1 MQAVPCSVYVDQFV
15 TLGYFVGTELEV
27 GLRAVPLKPQAVL
40 VVVGAFSAGSTF
52 MMYHP
57 VYEAR
62 LDVRLSLVWMMQF
75 G

>member
-57 VYEAR
+57 VYEVR